1 LFHNGRSKDINDFII
16 KFNYI
21 YILMPTY
28 PINLKDDLKGW
39 VKNSKKLMP
48 PRLGTHAERGFGV
61 DGREWFKF
69 GYQSDPKVGTGNT
82 TSIYRQDPVAEGSG
96 QADFFFG
103 HGCYRLDP
111 YSTSHNFGESAR
123 RDENVTDIEKIQ
135 DSCVLPGIIDSDKR
149 IPHKNCQGFLLLEN
163 AVFTLRHGQVC
174 FQSGCDD
181 NQCNNNSKGL
191 VNDWSQEDARYQ
203 WKRLAGSTSHMPGPN
218 FSTPYDTNNYY
229 AAMHEYIDVEKIVTA
244 ADGDEIFWNNY
255 DIYEPKKM
263 YTVPTS
269 AGANTWWSGCTI
281 RPTGAGYEP
290 ATGTSSL
297 SDLGPR
303 NGWFSRAGTSISEA
317 GIWASYHAKGK
328 MNPSDVWP
336 MDGIDRASNFGFT
349 GAAAA
354 AQINDNFHWPL
365 FEYTAQ
371 DQRVSF
377 GDSQVNMLFS
387 TTTDQMNASR
397 YGFRGEGSVDGS
409 TPIGHP
415 NLSIS
420 QAMRKCNETDDCA
433 GFIMYENDWEG
444 GDDDNPDSHLNG
456 DLFPNSSGTD
466 NVFPHFNNG
475 WELKDLGGN
484 LSLTT
489 PAQETEINTKI
500 SNNHSKYYSNF
511 VIFVDDFGAGIGNH
525 VGPPDEVT
533 DLPNKKYLPSR
544 VFVKKPRPSWTRE
557 PEGQVDLSGTQTAI
571 YGACEPAAA
580 TVAPASADVPCT
592 DKTAAEC
599 AAQAHCVYKIL
610 PDETHTCYREKGAL
624 DQTNQT
630 MIDNQ
635 CNGPIEGRTVA
646 CPCLATS
653 KIYHQKV
660 LDNCMIRSQYN
671 EARLRK
677 RKGYENIQKSYTFVD
692 GTDHMWGGDGDQWL
706 NTDPSSQSHNA
717 NIHSEHP
724 GWIAEFDDL
733 LRVTATPI
741 IAVPPVPDEQ
751 MVGLHED
758 IQLPTCCIN
767 SVQATGGHL
776 SDINQCMICPG
787 GLSDAEQAAAVAAC
801 HRSATPAS
809 GTPASGAPASGTPAS
824 GAPASGAPASGAPA
838 SGTGMNIAIAIAI
851 GIVIVICIF
860 AVFWFLKRVVGSF
873 SNSGSK
879 PQISPGGTDNW
890 STLTQPLL

>member
-1 LFHNGRSKDINDFII
+1 VNSGDTNLNILFSANAAQ
-16 KFNYI
+16 
-21 YILMPTY
+21 
-28 PINLKDDLKGW
+28 
-39 VKNSKKLMP
+39 NSK
-48 PRLGTHAERGFGV
+48 
-61 DGREWFKF
+61 
-69 GYQSDPKVGTGNT
+69 
-82 TSIYRQDPVAEGSG
+82 
-96 QADFFFG
+96 
-103 HGCYRLDP
+103 
-111 YSTSHNFGESAR
+111 
-123 RDENVTDIEKIQ
+123 
-135 DSCVLPGIIDSDKR
+135 
-149 IPHKNCQGFLLLEN
+149 
-163 AVFTLRHGQVC
+163 
-174 FQSGCDD
+174 
-181 NQCNNNSKGL
+181 
-191 VNDWSQEDARYQ
+191 SQ
-203 WKRLAGSTSHMPGPN
+203 
-218 FSTPYDTNNYY
+218 
-229 AAMHEYIDVEKIVTA
+229 
-244 ADGDEIFWNNY
+244 
-255 DIYEPKKM
+255 
-263 YTVPTS
+263 
-269 AGANTWWSGCTI
+269 
-281 RPTGAGYEP
+281 
-290 ATGTSSL
+290 
-297 SDLGPR
+297 
-303 NGWFSRAGTSISEA
+303 
-317 GIWASYHAKGK
+317 
-328 MNPSDVWP
+328 
-336 MDGIDRASNFGFT
+336 
-349 GAAAA
+349 
-354 AQINDNFHWPL
+354 
-365 FEYTAQ
+365 
-371 DQRVSF
+371 
-377 GDSQVNMLFS
+377 
-387 TTTDQMNASR
+387 
-397 YGFRGEGSVDGS
+397 YGFRGENLVEGS

-444 GDDDNPDSHLNG
+444 GGDDNPDSHLNG
-456 DLFPNSSGTD
+456 DLFPNSSGVGTD
-466 NVFPHFNNG
+466 FVGGSGQQGGGGGGWRDNNG
-475 WELKDLGGN
+475 WKIKDHAHSLPPRVGADGASTAALKATRNANIL
-484 LSLTT
+484 
-489 PAQETEINTKI
+489 
-500 SNNHSKYYSNF
+500 NNHSKYYSNF
-511 VIFVDDFGAGIGNH
+511 VIFVDNFGAGIGNP
-525 VGPPDEVT
+525 VGAPDEPIT
-533 DLPNKKYLPSR
+533 DHGRGSPSERGVYLPSR

-635 CNGPIEGRTVA
+635 CNGPIEDRTVA

-677 RKGYENIQKSYTFVD
+677 RKGYENIQKSYAFVD

-706 NTDPSSQSHNA
+706 NPDPSSQPHNA

-733 LRVTATPI
+733 LRVTATPM
-741 IAVPPVPDEQ
+741 IAVPLVPEEQ
-751 MVGLHED
+751 MVGLHRD

-801 HRSATPAS
+801 HLSATPASGTPAS
-809 GTPASGAPASGTPAS
+809 GTPASGAPASGT
-824 GAPASGAPASGAPA
+824 PASGAPASGAPA

>member
-1 LFHNGRSKDINDFII
+1 
-16 KFNYI
+16 
-21 YILMPTY
+21 MPTY

-82 TSIYRQDPVAEGSG
+82 TSIYRQDPVVDHPTPPGVP
-96 QADFFFG
+96 DVFFG
-103 HGCYRLDP
+103 HGCYRLKTP
-111 YSTSHNFGESAR
+111 SGSHNFGEVDRGGNSPNAGS
-123 RDENVTDIEKIQ
+123 DIEKLQ
-135 DSCVLPGIIDSDKR
+135 DSCVLPGIIDSTEK
-149 IPHKNCQGFLLLEN
+149 ISHKNCQGFLMIED
-163 AVFTLRHGQVC
+163 AGSGVHRGGQVC
-174 FQSGCDD
+174 FQSGCED
-181 NQCNNNSKGL
+181 NQCLNSSKGL

-203 WKRLAGSTSHMPGPN
+203 WKRLAGSVGGRPAL
-218 FSTPYDTNNYY
+218 DTNNYR
-229 AAMHEYIDVEKIVTA
+229 AVMHEYIDVEKIVTV
-244 ADGDEIFWNNY
+244 ADVGVGEIFWNNY

-263 YTVPTS
+263 QAEGPS
-269 AGANTWWSGCTI
+269 GGSTWWSGCTI
-281 RPTGAGYEP
+281 NLTPLGHESGTDPTLSTVEP
-290 ATGTSSL
+290 AS
-297 SDLGPR
+297 
-303 NGWFSRAGTSISEA
+303 A
-317 GIWASYHAKGK
+317 
-328 MNPSDVWP
+328 
-336 MDGIDRASNFGFT
+336 FT
-349 GAAAA
+349 GVVPMINDWLFGVAQEAHITAADMTWADSTIGRATGWGMRAA
-354 AQINDNFHWPL
+354 GSAGQSPVAPHINDNFPWPF
-365 FEYTAQ
+365 FEYTSDNARKFTMQ
-371 DQRVSF
+371 PYS
-377 GDSQVNMLFS
+377 GDSQKNMGVFTNPS
-387 TTTDQMNASR
+387 QISASR
-397 YGFRGEGSVDGS
+397 KGFRGEYPGPEEVALGY
-409 TPIGHP
+409 P

-420 QAMRKCNETDDCA
+420 QAMRKCNEMDGCA

-444 GDDDNPDSHLNG
+444 GLAGTPESDNNLNG
-456 DLFPNSSGTD
+456 NLFPSNANGQHD
-466 NVFPHFNNG
+466 PRG
-475 WELKDLGGN
+475 WELVDLALFGEPN
-484 LSLTT
+484 ANAVL
-489 PAQETEINTKI
+489 NTI
-500 SNNHSKYYSNF
+500 SGNHSKYYSNF
-511 VIFVDDFGAGIGNH
+511 VIFVDDFGAGVGNEAP
-525 VGPPDEVT
+525 PPDMRPANSDV
-533 DLPNKKYLPSR
+533 LRLPSR

-635 CNGPIEGRTVA
+635 CNGPIEDRTVA

-677 RKGYENIQKSYTFVD
+677 RKGYENIQKSYAFVD

-706 NTDPSSQSHNA
+706 NPDPSSQPHNA

-751 MVGLHED
+751 MVGLHGD

-801 HRSATPAS
+801 HLSATPASGTPAS